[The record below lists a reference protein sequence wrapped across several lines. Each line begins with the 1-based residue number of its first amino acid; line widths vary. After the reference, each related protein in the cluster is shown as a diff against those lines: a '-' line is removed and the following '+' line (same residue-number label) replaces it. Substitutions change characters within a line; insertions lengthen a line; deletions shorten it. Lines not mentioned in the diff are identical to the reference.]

1 MVLWTVMP
9 DEVIFAQDYSPVFED
24 VEIAGTRMLV
34 EKTAGDEYR
43 VVRLLSTDPQDY
55 LRNDIQPGTVF
66 RNEYF
71 R

>member
-71 R
+71 H